1 MTITEIESNILKAS
15 INNWTINTTNITGI
29 LEDLWYLI
37 QSNIKDQVFQI
48 QRMLADE
55 LDAYK
60 WWGNKYVDK
69 HVQEVQNLYKEKED
83 KKGERMEDKKVILI
97 KPYKVDCYRT
107 KVWTDFG

>member
-1 MTITEIESNILKAS
+1 M
-15 INNWTINTTNITGI
+15 
-29 LEDLWYLI
+29 
-37 QSNIKDQVFQI
+37 
-48 QRMLADE
+48 DE
-55 LDAYK
+55 
-60 WWGNKYVDK
+60 